1 MAITHRM
8 GRADFDYSSFY
19 REHHDESESHAAAH
33 AAHIRSFLGPFLP
46 PPGAGAVLDIGCGIG
61 CALVA
66 LRSWGFTNVQGIDIN
81 REQVESCKRRG
92 LSVELVED
100 STLFL
105 LKHASE
111 YELILM
117 LDVLEHVP
125 VSEQIRLMR
134 AVCSA
139 LKPGGRVIL
148 TVPNASSLV
157 ATRWRYGDFTHCSTF
172 TEHSLRFVLKNAA
185 FENIQIPGQGP
196 LRRPPL
202 RLWRGS
208 SRAAFTRWLV
218 RYLWRLV
225 LTIEVG
231 GFERIEDISVDLNLI
246 ATALRPAQQAGAE

>member
-1 MAITHRM
+1 MD
-8 GRADFDYSSFY
+8 RADFDYSSFY
-19 REHHDESESHAAAH
+19 RQRHDENESHAAAH
-33 AAHIRSFLGPFLP
+33 AAHIRDLLGPFLP

-66 LRSWGFTNVQGIDIN
+66 LRNWGFTNVQGIDID
-81 REQVESCKRRG
+81 REQVKSCQRRR
-92 LSVELVED
+92 LPVELVED

-105 LKHASE
+105 LEHVSE
-111 YELILM
+111 FELILM

-125 VSEQIRLMR
+125 VSEQIPLMR

-139 LKPGGRVIL
+139 LDPGGRVIL

-172 TEHSLRFVLKNAA
+172 TEHSLRFVLKNAG

-202 RLWRGS
+202 RLWRRS
-208 SRAAFTRWLV
+208 SRVGLMRWLV

-225 LTIEVG
+225 LAIEVG
-231 GFERIEDISVDLNLI
+231 DFEQIENISLDLDLI
-246 ATALRPAQQAGAE
+246 ATAFRPARAILV